1 MSDIPEEP
9 PQPYAVRVNEAGL
22 LEYFDG
28 EVWAVYVDLPDD
40 DPGPL
45 GVVLRLRK
53 ESP

>member
-1 MSDIPEEP
+1 MSDAPEEP
-9 PQPYAVRVNEAGL
+9 PQPNAVRVNEAGL

-28 EVWAVYVDLPDD
+28 EVWVPYVDLPDG

-45 GVVLRLRK
+45 GVVFRR

>member
-1 MSDIPEEP
+1 MADTPEEP
-9 PQPYAVRVNEAGL
+9 SRPNLVRVNEDGL

-28 EVWAVYVDLPDD
+28 EVWAVYADLPDD

-45 GVVLRLRK
+45 GVVFRR

>member
-9 PQPYAVRVNEAGL
+9 PQPYAMRSNEAGL

-28 EVWAVYVDLPDD
+28 EVWAEYVDLPDD

-45 GVVLRLRK
+45 GVVFRLRR